1 MFRHYILLLWRQKY
15 QKILVQPNYLTNQSG
30 GNIKKI
36 YKTSPDDIKVVKSCG
51 FISFRIV
58 DSVKKMLIFTHLF
71 GIAIFMTKVMDY
83 ESVIAGIYEEL
94 KSLWGEGKWRIISRH
109 FPK

>member
-1 MFRHYILLLWRQKY
+1 
-15 QKILVQPNYLTNQSG
+15 
-30 GNIKKI
+30 
-36 YKTSPDDIKVVKSCG
+36 
-51 FISFRIV
+51 
-58 DSVKKMLIFTHLF
+58 MLIFTHLF